1 MHRVCRSIP
10 ALPALIALL
19 LVGSRPAGA
28 QEIVLPDFTPATLGD
43 FALADD
49 LTNLA
54 RMALEDRG
62 LRVLSGEELSDRVG
76 EAADSCADDVACPVS
91 LWALVEARTA
101 VVGRVGRDGS
111 LIHVRVLVYAD
122 RSSRATRVLDERVAP
137 AQAGELLLLLADEL
151 APAVAPPPQVERPS
165 VGVVEERYG
174 RLNEGSSRGVDAS
187 ERSSSGR
194 RATSSAPLDGPS
206 TEELE
211 RLDLPRYALRQLEE
225 SGLEAEEWSAQARVR
240 SPAVVVEL
248 RGGAVF
254 GDLDRRFD
262 TRVGLYDESGNAWS
276 ERNLY
281 TYQSFLNSSG
291 FAGGI
296 ALGYQPAWWVD
307 ISALAGVQL
316 GQKELTTGWETW
328 EAGGNPDGSDL
339 FLDEDSV
346 AYDPVSAVLG
356 YLEPRVRLYPRA
368 TGILKPY
375 ALAGLNL
382 RFYDGFEV
390 PDLDFVDY
398 PEASGG
404 VGLGPTIGGGLA
416 FDAPRGTYGFIELPW
431 TWVVSPTGPKVVD
444 DGLLQQ
450 TPAQFRGV
458 GQLLV
463 ISAGVGFHL
472 R

>member
-1 MHRVCRSIP
+1 MHRECRSNP
-10 ALPALIALL
+10 SSRRAGVLTLIAVLSLL
-19 LVGSRPAGA
+19 SRSAAADG
-28 QEIVLPDFTPATLGD
+28 IVLPDFTPATLGD

-49 LTNLA
+49 LTNLT

-62 LRVLSGEELSDRVG
+62 LTVLSGEELTERVG
-76 EAADSCADDVACPVS
+76 DAADSCADDVACPVS
-91 LWALVEARTA
+91 IWGQVEARTA

-122 RSSRATRVLDERVAP
+122 RSSRATRILDERVAP

-151 APAVAPPPQVERPS
+151 APAQPPPPQVARPS
-165 VGVVEERYG
+165 AGVVEERYG
-174 RLNEGSSRGVDAS
+174 RLS
-187 ERSSSGR
+187 EPSPREVEPSPRRS
-194 RATSSAPLDGPS
+194 AKSAPLDGIS
-206 TEELE
+206 SDELE
-211 RLDLPRYALRQLEE
+211 ALDLPRYALNQFEE
-225 SGLEAEEWSAQARVR
+225 SGVEAEEWLEQARVR
-240 SPAVVVEL
+240 RPALLVEL

-254 GDLDRRFD
+254 GDVDRRFD

-276 ERNLY
+276 ERNVY

-307 ISALAGVQL
+307 LSALAGVHL

-339 FLDEDSV
+339 FLDDDSV
-346 AYDPVSAVLG
+346 AYDPVSAVMG

-368 TGILKPY
+368 TGVLKPY

-382 RFYDGFEV
+382 RFFDGFEV

-398 PEASGG
+398 PEATGG
-404 VGLGPTIGGGLA
+404 VSLGPTIGGGLA
-416 FDAPRGTYGFIELPW
+416 FDAPRGTYGFVEIPW

-450 TPAQFRGV
+450 TPTQFRGV
-458 GQLLV
+458 GQFLV